1 MPPLTRFTTKAKE
14 AVRRAH
20 ELAIERGQNHVT
32 PVHLFVA
39 MLIQEDSMV
48 VSILEKQEVDYLL
61 LTDVLYELIEG
72 TDAGETLT
80 PSYQMFL
87 TKEMASV
94 FQDSADIA
102 KEMND
107 DFISTEHLFLSLVE
121 SMDANLIEVKTKF
134 KLDSG
139 DVYKII
145 NDIRE
150 SDTPI
155 TAQKKNK
162 HLVKYTRNLTEMAR
176 ENKLDPVIGR
186 DQEIKRVIQILSRR
200 TKNNPILIGEA
211 GVGKTAIAEG
221 IAQRIANNDVPESL
235 KGKEVAALDI
245 GLLVAGTKF
254 RGEFEERL
262 KAVMKEIELAE
273 GNIVLFIDEIH
284 TIVGAGASD
293 GALDASNLLKPA
305 LARGDLRAVG
315 ATTLKEYQKY
325 IEKDPALTRRFQP
338 VFVNEPSRD
347 DAITILRG
355 IKEKYEVYHGIRITD
370 DALVAAVDLS
380 SRYLTERYLPD
391 KAIDLIDEASSA
403 LKISLQNK
411 PEELEAAD
419 RELVS
424 LEIEKRAL
432 ESEKGAKVTRRRAEI
447 EEKMANLRETT
458 GDIEL
463 KWTNEKET
471 LNVIKEIKENID
483 AFRSDAERAEAMGDL
498 SRAAE
503 VRYVLIPQ
511 LEKELV
517 SQTKRLKSLQKN
529 RRMIHEDIT
538 TESIADIVS
547 RWTGVPVSKM
557 LAAEMEKLDGME
569 KYLQK
574 SIIGQDNAITK
585 ITNAVKRARVGIS
598 DPDRPI
604 GSFMLMGPT
613 GVGKTEL
620 TKKLAEFMFDDKD
633 SLIRVDMSEFMEGH
647 SVSKLIGSPPGY
659 VGHDDGGGLTEKVRH
674 RPYSVVL
681 FDEIEKAHPEIFNIL
696 LQVLD
701 NGQLTDGKGRTVNF
715 RNTIVVMTSNVGSE
729 YVDRMEA
736 IGFRGSDDEEEKG
749 SAYNEAKGKVMDAL
763 KDHFRPEF
771 LNRLDEIIVF
781 DTLEHDSLKD
791 IIAIQMGIVEE
802 RIGDKEIKLKI
813 TKKAMEELTKEGYNP
828 EYGAR
833 PLKRAIQSHILNP
846 LASEMIKAGAGAK
859 GTFHVDYKA
868 DDFVYTFKQKG
879 IKKKTTARKATS
891 KKKEKKEEAMNA

>member
-1 MPPLTRFTTKAKE
+1 MPPLAHFTTKAKE
-14 AVRRAH
+14 AVRKAH

-32 PVHLFVA
+32 PMHLFVA
-39 MLIQEDSMV
+39 LLTQEDSMI
-48 VSILEKQEVDYLL
+48 VSILEKLEIDYLL

-72 TDAGETLT
+72 DDTGETLT

-87 TKEMASV
+87 TKEMAAV
-94 FQDSADIA
+94 FQDSGDIA
-102 KEMND
+102 KEMGD
-107 DFISTEHLFLSLVE
+107 DFIATEHLFLSLLESTDVNVVE
-121 SMDANLIEVKTKF
+121 VVQKF
-134 KLDSG
+134 KLESGSVFGVVKQIRDS
-139 DVYKII
+139 DA
-145 NDIRE
+145 
-150 SDTPI
+150 PI
-155 TAQKKNK
+155 TTQKKNK
-162 HLVKYTRNLTEMAR
+162 HLAKFTRNLTEMAR
-176 ENKLDPVIGR
+176 TNKLDPVIGR
-186 DQEIKRVIQILSRR
+186 DKEIKRVVQILSRR

-235 KGKEVAALDI
+235 KNKEVAALDI

-262 KAVMKEIELAE
+262 KSVMKEIEQAQ
-273 GNIVLFIDEIH
+273 GQIILFIDEIH

-305 LARGDLRAVG
+305 LARGELRAVG

-338 VFVNEPSRD
+338 VFVQEPTRD

-380 SRYLTERYLPD
+380 SRYITDRYLPD
-391 KAIDLIDEASSA
+391 KAIDLIDEASAA

-411 PEELEAAD
+411 PEELESAD
-419 RELVS
+419 REIIS

-432 ESEKGAKVTRRRAEI
+432 ANDKGSKAKKRLAVI
-447 EEKMANLRETT
+447 EEELANLKETT

-463 KWTNEKET
+463 KWKNEKDT
-471 LNVIKEIKENID
+471 LVLIKEIKEQID
-483 AFRSDAERAEAMGDL
+483 AFRSDAERAEALGDL

-511 LEKELV
+511 LDKELALK
-517 SQTKRLKSLQKN
+517 TKRLKSLQKN

-538 TESIADIVS
+538 EESIASIVS
-547 RWTGVPVSKM
+547 RWTGVPVAKM
-557 LAAEMEKLDGME
+557 MAAEMEKLDGME
-569 KYLQK
+569 EYLQK
-574 SIIGQDNAITK
+574 SIIGQDSAITK
-585 ITNAVKRARVGIS
+585 VANAVKRARVGIS

-604 GSFMLMGPT
+604 GSFLLMGPT

-633 SLIRVDMSEFMEGH
+633 ALVRVDMSEFMEGH

-659 VGHDDGGGLTEKVRH
+659 VGHDEGGGLTEKVRH

-715 RNTIVVMTSNVGSE
+715 RNTIVVLTSNVGSE
-729 YVDRMEA
+729 YVDKMEA
-736 IGFRGSDDEEEKG
+736 IGFKSDEDEDEKDV
-749 SAYNEAKGKVMDAL
+749 AYNEAKGKVMESL

-771 LNRLDEIIVF
+771 INRLDEIIVF
-781 DTLEHDSLKD
+781 DTLEHDDLAD
-791 IIAIQMGIVEE
+791 IIGIQMDIVEK
-802 RIGDKEIKLKI
+802 RLADKEIKLKI
-813 TKKAMEELTKEGYNP
+813 SKQAMEAITNEGYNP

-846 LASEMIKAGAGAK
+846 LASEMIKAGAGST
-859 GTFHVDYKA
+859 GTFSVDYKS
-868 DDFVYTFKQKG
+868 DQFVYDFKQKSRRNG
-879 IKKKTTARKATS
+879 K
-891 KKKEKKEEAMNA
+891 KKKEKETISV

>member
-39 MLIQEDSMV
+39 MLVQEDSIV
-48 VSILEKQEVDYLL
+48 VSILEKLEIDYLL
-61 LTDVLYELIEG
+61 LTDVLYEMIEG
-72 TDAGETLT
+72 DDAGETLT

-87 TKEMASV
+87 TKEMAAV

-102 KEMND
+102 KEMAD
-107 DFISTEHLFLSLVE
+107 DFISTEHLFLSLIE
-121 SMDANLIEVKTKF
+121 SEDANLIEVMSKF
-134 KLDSG
+134 KLESAQ
-139 DVYKII
+139 VYKII
-145 NDIRE
+145 NEIRQ

-155 TAQKKNK
+155 ATQKKNK
-162 HLVKYTRNLTEMAR
+162 NLAKYTRNLTEMAR

-186 DQEIKRVIQILSRR
+186 DKEVKRVIQILSRR

-245 GLLVAGTKF
+245 GMLVAGTKF

-262 KAVMKEIELAE
+262 KALMKEVEQAE
-273 GNIVLFIDEIH
+273 GEIVLFIDEIH

-305 LARGDLRAVG
+305 LARGDLRAIG

-338 VFVNEPSRD
+338 VFVSEPSRD
-347 DAITILRG
+347 DAITIMRG

-370 DALVAAVDLS
+370 DALVASVDLS
-380 SRYLTERYLPD
+380 SRYLTDRYLPD
-391 KAIDLIDEASSA
+391 KAIDLIDESSSA

-411 PEELEAAD
+411 PEELENAD

-432 ESEKGAKVTRRRAEI
+432 QSEKGVKAKKRLAEI

-458 GDIEL
+458 SDIEL
-463 KWTNEKET
+463 KWNNEKET

-483 AFRSDAERAEAMGDL
+483 SFRSDAERAEAMGDL

-517 SQTKRLKSLQKN
+517 TQTKKLKNLQKN

-538 TESIADIVS
+538 AESIADVVS
-547 RWTGVPVSKM
+547 KWTGVPVSKM

-569 KYLQK
+569 AYLK
-574 SIIGQDNAITK
+574 ESIIGQDKAVTK
-585 ITNAVKRARVGIS
+585 ITNAVKRSRVGIS

-613 GVGKTEL
+613 GVGKTEI
-620 TKKLAEFMFDDKD
+620 TKKLAEFMFDDKEA
-633 SLIRVDMSEFMEGH
+633 LIRVDMSEFMEGH

-701 NGQLTDGKGRTVNF
+701 NGQLTDGKGRAVNF

-729 YVDRMEA
+729 FVDKMEA
-736 IGFRGSDDEEEKG
+736 IGFRGEEEEEDKE
-749 SAYNEAKGKVMDAL
+749 SAYSEAKGKVMDSL
-763 KDHFRPEF
+763 KNHFRPEF

-791 IIAIQMGIVEE
+791 IIGIQMGIVEE
-802 RIGDKEIKLKI
+802 RLGDKEIKLKI

-859 GTFHVDYKA
+859 GTFHVDHKS
-868 DDFVYTFKQKG
+868 DDFAYTFKQRG
-879 IKKKTTARKATS
+879 VKKNTKTKSKA
-891 KKKEKKEEAMNA
+891 KKAEAVSS

>member
-1 MPPLTRFTTKAKE
+1 MPPLAQFTTKAKE

-32 PVHLFVA
+32 PSHLFLA
-39 MLIQEDSMV
+39 MLLQEDSMV

-61 LTDVLYELIEG
+61 LSDVLYEMIEG
-72 TDAGETLT
+72 TDSGETLT

-87 TKEMASV
+87 TKEMAAT

-107 DFISTEHLFLSLVE
+107 DFISTEHLLLALLE
-121 SMDANLIEVKTKF
+121 SQDISLIELVAKF

-139 DVYKII
+139 SVYKIVKE
-145 NDIRE
+145 IRD
-150 SDTPI
+150 SGQPV
-155 TAQKKNK
+155 APKKKNK
-162 HLVKYTRNLTEMAR
+162 HLSKFTRNLTEMAR

-186 DQEIKRVIQILSRR
+186 DKEIKRVIQILSRR

-221 IAQRIANNDVPESL
+221 IAQRIASNDVPESL

-262 KAVMKEIELAE
+262 KSVMKEIEQAD
-273 GNIVLFIDEIH
+273 GNIILFIDEIH

-305 LARGDLRAVG
+305 LARGELRAVG

-338 VFVNEPSRD
+338 VFVSEPSRE

-355 IKEKYEVYHGIRITD
+355 IKDKYEVYHGIRITD

-380 SRYLTERYLPD
+380 SRYLTERFLPD

-411 PEELEAAD
+411 PEDLENAD
-419 RELVS
+419 RELLA

-432 ESEKGAKVTRRRAEI
+432 ENDKGVKAKRRRDEI
-447 EEKMANLRETT
+447 EQRIADLKEKT
-458 GDIEL
+458 GDLEL
-463 KWTNEKET
+463 RWKNEKEI
-471 LNVIKEIKENID
+471 LNDIKDIKQSID
-483 AFRSDAERAEAMGDL
+483 SFKADAERAEALGDL

-511 LEKELV
+511 LDKELD
-517 SQTKRLKSLQKN
+517 KKNAKLKDLQSN
-529 RRMIHEDIT
+529 RRLIHEDISA
-538 TESIADIVS
+538 ESIADVVS

-557 LAAEMEKLDGME
+557 LAQEMEKLDGME
-569 KYLQK
+569 AHLKT
-574 SIIGQDNAITK
+574 SIIGQDNAIEK
-585 ITNAVKRARVGIS
+585 VANAVKRSRVGIA

-604 GSFMLMGPT
+604 GSFLLMGPT

-633 SLIRVDMSEFMEGH
+633 ALIRVDMSEFMEGH

-715 RNTIVVMTSNVGSE
+715 RNTIVVLTSNVGAE
-729 YVDRMEA
+729 FVDKMES
-736 IGFRGSDDEEEKG
+736 IGFRGDDEETEKK
-749 SAYNEAKGKVMDAL
+749 SAYNEAKGKVLDSL
-763 KDHFRPEF
+763 KSFFRPEF

-781 DTLEHDSLKD
+781 DTLEEDALED
-791 IIAIQMGIVEE
+791 IIDIQLQIVEK
-802 RIGDKEIKLKI
+802 RLADKEIKLKLSKRA
-813 TKKAMEELTKEGYNP
+813 TKAIVEKGYDP

-846 LASEMIKAGAGAK
+846 LATEMIKAGTGVK
-859 GTFHVDYKA
+859 GTFYVDHR
-868 DDFVYTFKQKG
+868 DDEFTYDLKVKG
-879 IKKKTTARKATS
+879 VRKKR
-891 KKKEKKEEAMNA
+891 KEKETVTA

>member
-1 MPPLTRFTTKAKE
+1 MPPLTHFTTKAKE
-14 AVRRAH
+14 AVRKAH

-32 PVHLFVA
+32 PMHLFVA
-39 MLIQEDSMV
+39 LLTQEDSMI
-48 VSILEKQEVDYLL
+48 VSILEKLEIDYLL

-72 TDAGETLT
+72 DDTGATLT

-87 TKEMASV
+87 TKEMAAV
-94 FQDSADIA
+94 FQDSGDIA
-102 KEMND
+102 KEMGD
-107 DFISTEHLFLSLVE
+107 DFISTEHLFL
-121 SMDANLIEVKTKF
+121 ALIESQDVNVIEVVSKF
-134 KLDSG
+134 KLESG
-139 DVYKII
+139 AVFTVIK
-145 NDIRE
+145 DIRE
-150 SDTPI
+150 SDAPI
-155 TAQKKNK
+155 ATQKKNK
-162 HLVKYTRNLTEMAR
+162 HLTKFTRNLTELAR
-176 ENKLDPVIGR
+176 TNKLDPVIGR
-186 DQEIKRVIQILSRR
+186 DKEIKRVVQILSRR

-235 KGKEVAALDI
+235 KNKEVAALDI

-262 KAVMKEIELAE
+262 KSVMKEIEQAN
-273 GNIVLFIDEIH
+273 GQIILFIDEIH

-293 GALDASNLLKPA
+293 GSLDASNLLKPA
-305 LARGDLRAVG
+305 LARGELRAVG

-338 VFVNEPSRD
+338 VFVSEPSRE
-347 DAITILRG
+347 DAITIMRG

-380 SRYLTERYLPD
+380 SRYITDRNLPD
-391 KAIDLIDEASSA
+391 KAIDLIDEASAS

-411 PEELEAAD
+411 PEELEVAD
-419 RELVS
+419 REIIS

-432 ESEKGAKVTRRRAEI
+432 ANDKGAKAKKRLTEI
-447 EEKMANLRETT
+447 EAKLGNLRETT

-463 KWTNEKET
+463 KWKNEKDT
-471 LNVIKEIKENID
+471 LIVIKEIKEQID
-483 AFRSDAERAEAMGDL
+483 SYRSDAERAEALGDL

-511 LEKELV
+511 LDKEL
-517 SQTKRLKSLQKN
+517 QIKTKRLKSLQKN
-529 RRMIHEDIT
+529 RRLIHEDIT
-538 TESIADIVS
+538 EESIAAIVS
-547 RWTGVPVSKM
+547 RWTGVPVAKM
-557 LAAEMEKLDGME
+557 LAAELEKLEGME
-569 KYLQK
+569 EHLQK
-574 SIIGQDNAITK
+574 SIIGQNPAITK
-585 ITNAVKRARVGIS
+585 IADAVKRSRVGIS

-633 SLIRVDMSEFMEGH
+633 ALVRVDMSEFMEGH

-659 VGHDDGGGLTEKVRH
+659 VGHDEGGGLTEKIRH

-715 RNTIVVMTSNVGSE
+715 RNTIVVLTSNVGSE
-729 YVDRMEA
+729 YVDKMEA
-736 IGFRGSDDEEEKG
+736 IGFRSDEDEEQKEV
-749 SAYNEAKGKVMDAL
+749 AYGEAKGKVMEAL

-771 LNRLDEIIVF
+771 INRLDEIIVF
-781 DTLEHDSLKD
+781 DTLEHEDLAD
-791 IIAIQMGIVEE
+791 IIGIQMDIVEK
-802 RIGDKEIKLKI
+802 RLADKEIKLK
-813 TKKAMEELTKEGYNP
+813 LTKSALEAVTQEGYNP

-846 LASEMIKAGAGAK
+846 LASEMIKAGAGAA
-859 GTFHVDYKA
+859 GTFCVDYKGDA
-868 DDFVYTFKQKG
+868 FVYEFKQKA
-879 IKKKTTARKATS
+879 KRKS
-891 KKKEKKEEAMNA
+891 KKKAEKKETVVTG

>member
-1 MPPLTRFTTKAKE
+1 MPPLAHFTTKAKE

-32 PVHLFVA
+32 PLHLFVA
-39 MLIQEDSMV
+39 LLMQEDSMV
-48 VSILEKQEVDYLL
+48 VSILEKLEVDYLL
-61 LTDVLYELIEG
+61 LTDVLLEMIEG
-72 TDAGETLT
+72 DDAGETLT

-87 TKEMASV
+87 TKEMAAV
-94 FQDSADIA
+94 FQDSGDIA
-102 KEMND
+102 KEMGD
-107 DFISTEHLFLSLVE
+107 DFISTEHLFL
-121 SMDANLIEVKTKF
+121 ALIESADVNVIEVITKF
-134 KLDSG
+134 KLQSG
-139 DVYKII
+139 EVYSII
-145 NDIRE
+145 YKIRE

-155 TAQKKNK
+155 ATQKKNK
-162 HLVKYTRNLTEMAR
+162 HLAKFTRDLTELAR
-176 ENKLDPVIGR
+176 TNKLDPVIGR
-186 DQEIKRVIQILSRR
+186 DKEIKRVVQILSRR

-221 IAQRIANNDVPESL
+221 IAQRIVNNDVPESL
-235 KGKEVAALDI
+235 KNKTVAALDI

-262 KAVMKEIELAE
+262 KSVMKEIEQAK
-273 GNIVLFIDEIH
+273 GQIILFIDEIH
-284 TIVGAGASD
+284 TIVGAGSSD
-293 GALDASNLLKPA
+293 GALDAANLLKPA
-305 LARGDLRAVG
+305 LARGELRAIG
-315 ATTLKEYQKY
+315 ATTLKEYQKH

-338 VFVNEPSRD
+338 VFVSEPSRE
-347 DAITILRG
+347 DAITIMRG

-370 DALVAAVDLS
+370 DALVASVDFS

-411 PEELEAAD
+411 PEELEISD
-419 RELVS
+419 RKITS

-432 ESEKGAKVTRRRAEI
+432 ANDKGPKAKKRLEVIESDLG
-447 EEKMANLRETT
+447 NLREKT

-463 KWTNEKET
+463 KWKNEKDT
-471 LNVIKEIKENID
+471 LVFIKDIKEQID
-483 AFRSDAERAEAMGDL
+483 TYRSDAERAEAVGDL

-511 LEKELV
+511 LDKELEN
-517 SQTKRLKSLQKN
+517 KEKKLKSLQKN

-538 TESIADIVS
+538 EESIAAVVS
-547 RWTGVPVSKM
+547 GWTGIPVSKM
-557 LAAEMEKLDGME
+557 LAEETEKLDGME
-569 KYLQK
+569 GFLQK
-574 SIIGQDNAITK
+574 SIIGQDKAITK
-585 ITNAVKRARVGIS
+585 ITNAVKRSRVGIS
-598 DPDRPI
+598 DPDQPI

-613 GVGKTEL
+613 GVGKTEI

-633 SLIRVDMSEFMEGH
+633 ALVRVDMSEFMEGH

-659 VGHDDGGGLTEKVRH
+659 VGHDEGGGLTEKIRH

-729 YVDRMEA
+729 FVDKMES
-736 IGFRGSDDEEEKG
+736 IGFTQDNSEEKKEV
-749 SAYNEAKGKVMDAL
+749 AYNEAKGKVMDSL
-763 KDHFRPEF
+763 KEYFRPEF

-781 DTLEHDSLKD
+781 DTLEQDALQD
-791 IIAIQMGIVEE
+791 IIKIQMKIVED
-802 RIGDKEIKLKI
+802 RLADKEIKLKI
-813 TKKAMEELTKEGYNP
+813 SKKAMEELTNEGYNP

-833 PLKRAIQSHILNP
+833 PLKRAIQSHVLNP
-846 LASEMIKAGAGAK
+846 LASEMIKAGSGVA
-859 GTFHVDYKA
+859 GTFCIDHKEDEFGYE
-868 DDFVYTFKQKG
+868 FKQKG
-879 IKKKTTARKATS
+879 KKKAAKKKTT
-891 KKKEKKEEAMNA
+891 KKERELVESNSKQ

>member
-1 MPPLTRFTTKAKE
+1 MPPLTHFTTKAKE

-32 PVHLFVA
+32 PMHLFVA
-39 MLIQEDSMV
+39 LMTQEDSMV
-48 VSILEKQEVDYLL
+48 ISILEKLEVDYML
-61 LTDVLYELIEG
+61 LTDVLFELIEG
-72 TDAGETLT
+72 DDSGETLT

-87 TKEMASV
+87 TKEMAAV
-94 FQDSADIA
+94 FQDSATIA
-102 KEMND
+102 KEMKD
-107 DFISTEHLFLSLVE
+107 DFISTEHLFLALLDTQDVNVS
-121 SMDANLIEVKTKF
+121 EVTTKF
-134 KLDSG
+134 KIEQG
-139 DVYKII
+139 NVYAVIHE
-145 NDIRE
+145 IRE
-150 SDTPI
+150 SDAPI
-155 TAQKKNK
+155 TTTKKNK
-162 HLVKYTRNLTEMAR
+162 HLSKFTRNLTELAAQ
-176 ENKLDPVIGR
+176 NKLDPVIGR
-186 DQEIKRVIQILSRR
+186 DEEIKRVVQILSRR

-221 IAQRIANNDVPESL
+221 IAIKIANNDVPESL
-235 KGKEVAALDI
+235 KGKEIAALDI

-262 KAVMKEIELAE
+262 KSVMKEIEQAE
-273 GNIVLFIDEIH
+273 GQIILFIDEIH

-305 LARGDLRAVG
+305 LARGELRAVG

-338 VFVNEPSRD
+338 VFVSEPNRE
-347 DAITILRG
+347 DAITIMRG
-355 IKEKYEVYHGIRITD
+355 IKEKYEVYHGVRITD
-370 DALVAAVDLS
+370 DALVSAVDLS

-411 PEELEAAD
+411 PEELESAD
-419 RELVS
+419 REIIS
-424 LEIEKRAL
+424 LEIE
-432 ESEKGAKVTRRRAEI
+432 RRAIENDKSAKAKKRLSEI
-447 EEKMANLRETT
+447 EKKIADLKEKTN
-458 GDIEL
+458 DIEL
-463 KWTNEKET
+463 KWKNEKDT
-471 LNVIKEIKENID
+471 LVLIKEIKEQID
-483 AFRSDAERAEAMGDL
+483 TFRAEAERSEAMGDL

-511 LEKELV
+511 LEKELD
-517 SQTKRLKSLQKN
+517 TKNKRLKSLQKN

-538 TESIADIVS
+538 EESIAEVVS
-547 RWTGVPVSKM
+547 RWTGVPVAKM
-557 LAAEMEKLDGME
+557 LAEEMKKLDGME
-569 KYLQK
+569 SFLKD
-574 SIIGQDNAITK
+574 SIIGQDSAIVK
-585 ITNAVKRARVGIS
+585 ISDAVKRARVGIS

-633 SLIRVDMSEFMEGH
+633 ALVRIDMSEFMEGH

-659 VGHDDGGGLTEKVRH
+659 VGHDDGGGLTEKIRH

-681 FDEIEKAHPEIFNIL
+681 FDEIEKAHPEIFNVL

-729 YVDRMEA
+729 FVDKMEA
-736 IGFRGSDDEEEKG
+736 IGFRSDEEEEQKET
-749 SAYNEAKGKVMDAL
+749 AYNEAKGKVLDAL
-763 KDHFRPEF
+763 KSHFRPEF

-781 DTLEHDSLKD
+781 DTLEEESLAE
-791 IIAIQMGIVEE
+791 IIKIQLKIVED
-802 RIGDKEIKLKI
+802 RLSDKNIKLKI
-813 TKKAMEELTKEGYNP
+813 TKSAMEALTAEGYNP

-846 LASEMIKAGAGAK
+846 LANEIIKVGPKSGGTFSIDHKDNKFIYELKIK
-859 GTFHVDYKA
+859 GT
-868 DDFVYTFKQKG
+868 
-879 IKKKTTARKATS
+879 KKKAVKSPVKLKS
-891 KKKEKKEEAMNA
+891 KTKTK

>member
-1 MPPLTRFTTKAKE
+1 MPPLTHFTTKAKE
-14 AVRRAH
+14 AVRKAH

-32 PVHLFVA
+32 PLHMFVA
-39 MLIQEDSMV
+39 LLTQEDSMI
-48 VSILEKQEVDYLL
+48 VSILEKLDVDYML
-61 LTDVLYELIEG
+61 LTDVLFELIEG
-72 TDAGETLT
+72 TDTGETLT

-87 TKEMASV
+87 TKEMATV
-94 FQDSADIA
+94 FQESGDIA
-102 KEMND
+102 KEMGD
-107 DFISTEHLFLSLVE
+107 DFISTEHLFMAVLSSTDVNV
-121 SMDANLIEVKTKF
+121 SEVVRKF
-134 KLDSG
+134 KLETG
-139 DVYKII
+139 DAFGII
-145 NDIRE
+145 QEIRE

-155 TAQKKNK
+155 SPSKKNK
-162 HLVKYTRNLTEMAR
+162 NLSKFTRNLTDLAA

-186 DQEIKRVIQILSRR
+186 DEEIKRVIQILSRR

-221 IAQRIANNDVPESL
+221 IALRISNNDVPESL
-235 KGKEVAALDI
+235 KGKEIAALDI

-262 KAVMKEIELAE
+262 KAVMKEIEQAE
-273 GNIVLFIDEIH
+273 GQIILFIDEIH

-305 LARGDLRAVG
+305 LARGELRAVG

-338 VFVNEPSRD
+338 VFVSEPSRE
-347 DAITILRG
+347 DAITIMRG
-355 IKEKYEVYHGIRITD
+355 IKEKYEVYHGIKITD

-411 PEELEAAD
+411 PEELEEAD
-419 RELVS
+419 REIIS
-424 LEIEKRAL
+424 LEIERRAIAND
-432 ESEKGAKVTRRRAEI
+432 KGAKAKKRLADV
-447 EEKMANLRETT
+447 EKRLANLKEKT

-463 KWTNEKET
+463 KWKNEKDT
-471 LNVIKEIKENID
+471 LVLIKDIKEQID
-483 AFRSDAERAEAMGDL
+483 SYRADAERAEAMGDL

-511 LEKELV
+511 LENELE
-517 SQTKRLKSLQKN
+517 TKNKKLKSLQKN

-538 TESIADIVS
+538 EESIARVVS

-557 LAAEMEKLDGME
+557 LAEEMKKLETME
-569 KYLQK
+569 SFLKD
-574 SIIGQDNAITK
+574 SIIGQDKAITK
-585 ITNAVKRARVGIS
+585 ISDAVKRARVGIS

-633 SLIRVDMSEFMEGH
+633 ALVRVDMSEFMEGH

-659 VGHDDGGGLTEKVRH
+659 VGHDEGGGLTEKIRH

-729 YVDRMEA
+729 FVDKMES
-736 IGFRGSDDEEEKG
+736 IGFKSDDETETTT
-749 SAYNEAKGKVMDAL
+749 AYNDAKGKVLEAL
-763 KDHFRPEF
+763 KDYFRPEF

-781 DTLEHDSLKD
+781 DTLEHDTLEKIID
-791 IIAIQMGIVEE
+791 IQLAITEE
-802 RIGDKEIKLKI
+802 RLADKGIKLKLS
-813 TKKAMEELTKEGYNP
+813 KQAVKALTEEGYNP

-833 PLKRAIQSHILNP
+833 PLKRAIQSHVLNP
-846 LASEMIKAGAGAK
+846 LANELIAVGPKAQ
-859 GTFHVDYKA
+859 GTFSIDHKDNE
-868 DDFVYTFKQKG
+868 FVYAFKQKG
-879 IKKKTTARKATS
+879 ARKTAVKKKAS
-891 KKKEKKEEAMNA
+891 KKKEAVTA